1 MKLWAKLMEWMGFD
15 EDEDEGEELDETTE
29 NNDELAQVTR
39 FRPNVVEL
47 QTSKNVKLVV
57 LGPKSYDD
65 VQQIADHLRAKRPV
79 VVNLESADPRV
90 RVRILDFLSGAVYA
104 LGGRSQ
110 RVSELIFLLAPTNI
124 DISNLLD
131 EDQVVIAADK
141 NRRTGGV

>member
-15 EDEDEGEELDETTE
+15 EDEDEGEELDETAE

-131 EDQVVIAADK
+131 EDQVVTAADK